1 MNILIYYFS
10 ITINIKSVSQL
21 GVSEPNARKNS
32 GLLLYLSNALV
43 ECLLATDFNKRT
55 VKN

>member
-32 GLLLYLSNALV
+32 GLLLYLSNALF
-43 ECLLATDFNKRT
+43 ECLLVTDFNKRT